1 MLKESDILFEIG
13 DHWVCKSE
21 TWKGYEVMKNGFT
34 HSVRVARIGY
44 EGEKGLEK
52 AKSEAIKR
60 AKKYQSK

>member
-13 DHWVCKSE
+13 DYWVCKSE
-21 TWKGYEVMKNGFT
+21 TWKGYEVMKNGIT

-52 AKSEAIKR
+52 AKEEAIKR
-60 AKKYQSK
+60 AKNDER